1 MGHRTGAGVLCFG
14 LLAAACGGVDER
26 EIEALIDE
34 IEAIH
39 AETIAT
45 MEEQAALVIE
55 SRGKPDCN
63 DESWH
68 SPERLQALLTRRVQD
83 AEQDWQQRL
92 DAERERQTATVE
104 GLRGLLARDGWD
116 SVRGEPVEYVGR
128 FKERAIEARTRARD
142 YLEAETEGR
151 SFWNLQRQL
160 ADTVTSLEP
169 ADCVR

>member
-1 MGHRTGAGVLCFG
+1 MGPRTVAGVLCLG
-14 LLAAACGGVDER
+14 LLAAGCGGVDER
-26 EIEALIDE
+26 AIEVLIDE

-39 AETIAT
+39 AETIVT

-55 SRGKPDCN
+55 TRGKPDCN
-63 DESWH
+63 DESWY
-68 SPERLQALLTRRVQD
+68 SPEQLQALLTRRVQD

-92 DAERERQTATVE
+92 AAERKRQTATVE
-104 GLRGLLARDGWD
+104 GLRDLLARDAWD

-151 SFWNLQRQL
+151 SFWNLQRRL
-160 ADTVTSLEP
+160 ADAASSLEP
-169 ADCVR
+169 SDCAR